1 MQVKKQELEYKIIKE
16 AAYLFA
22 KKGVKQTTLK
32 MISDRSY
39 TTVGNVYH
47 YFPNKQAIYET
58 IALEASIEIDVFV
71 ENKYTRILEMMSE
84 ERFYEKLINIIE
96 EDEGLSSIL
105 GPKFL
110 TLIEQ
115 SKGSKYE
122 YYTATLLE
130 VLKDYGYRYWKD
142 AQSSV
147 AIHTVAHTFLS
158 ALIEISKSFMLKADM
173 DEEERGVSATELE
186 PLYVIG
192 IFNRNDETK
201 QVYGY
206 FEGYVNANKDDAEKF
221 FLDYYANLEGVDTRE
236 YTAEFDCSH
245 LKLGPAGPYATA
257 YVKAYKESQFARSI
271 FYFTHKQM
279 IVVAQFEHAC
289 KQVGFENYEIVI
301 RHHITKK
308 AL

>member
-84 ERFYEKLINIIE
+84 EKFYEKLISIIE
-96 EDEGLSSIL
+96 EDERLSSIL

-122 YYTATLLE
+122 YYPVTLLE
-130 VLKDYGYRYWKD
+130 VLKDYGYRYCKD
-142 AQSSV
+142 TKSSV
-147 AIHTVAHTFLS
+147 VIHTVAHTFLS
-158 ALIEISKSFMLKADM
+158 ALIELSKSFMLKADI
-173 DEEERGVSATELE
+173 DEQERDISPTELE
-186 PLYVIG
+186 PLYAKG
-192 IFNRNDETK
+192 IFIRDDEEK
-201 QVYGY
+201 WVHAYL
-206 FEGYVNANKDDAEKF
+206 EGYVNAGKEDVEKF
-221 FLDYYANLEGVDTRE
+221 LEDYHTSLQGIDTRQ
-236 YTAEFDCSH
+236 YTAEFDCSQIR
-245 LKLGPAGPYATA
+245 LGVAGPYATS
-257 YVKAYKESQFARSI
+257 YVKAYKDSQFARSI
-271 FYFTHKQM
+271 FYFTHRQM